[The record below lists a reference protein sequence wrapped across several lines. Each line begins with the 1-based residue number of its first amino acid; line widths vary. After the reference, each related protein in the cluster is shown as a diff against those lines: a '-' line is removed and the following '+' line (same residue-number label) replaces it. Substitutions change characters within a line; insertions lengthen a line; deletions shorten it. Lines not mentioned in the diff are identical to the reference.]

1 MRLISF
7 LSCSFPADQ
16 QDPGNRI
23 TRKGTGYHKKSKVA
37 IVDSRTG
44 QGSDEEEGEHRLV
57 RKGTGHPGQGRKKAT
72 TAYAC
77 SIIRSILNLMHS
89 VPSTVEESEEDED
102 ESHVQYGFFQ
112 NLTQCRA
119 LTVCTV

>member
-1 MRLISF
+1 MNC
-7 LSCSFPADQ
+7 LSCSFAADQ

-72 TAYAC
+72 AAYAWYMVC
-77 SIIRSILNLMHS
+77 STSNLMFTRLR
-89 VPSTVEESEEDED
+89 TVEESEESEEAED
-102 ESHVQYGFFQ
+102 ESHVQYGS
-112 NLTQCRA
+112 
-119 LTVCTV
+119 